1 MTTWKWNDIEL
12 EIDMEDVEFQ
22 ERYEKAFDIMGEEEK
37 KIKNAGKL
45 SEITRSY
52 CDMFYHLFDH
62 IFGDGTSNKL
72 FGGKKNA
79 RLVDDC
85 YESFLKLCKQEVVTM
100 NKNRASRFQKF
111 NVVSKR

>member
-1 MTTWKWNDIEL
+1 MTIWKWNEIEL

-37 KIKNAGKL
+37 KLKNTGKL

-62 IFGDGTSNKL
+62 IFGDGTGNKL

-85 YESFLKLCKQEVVTM
+85 YESFLKHCKQEVAAV